1 MARIASD
8 GAAKAAVMGALA
20 LSLGAC
26 AVPLPVGPSVAIM
39 PGQTKNWDAF
49 RADDVDC
56 RQYAQSLVTAADAA
70 AASSSANAS
79 AVLGTIFGGALGA
92 LFGVASGNPAAG
104 AAIGAGSGAI
114 LGSSNGASIAGYS
127 AAGLQ
132 AQYNLGYTQ
141 CMVAKGN
148 TVPQTT
154 TAYAPYRPTYWYWR
168 GYPYYYPY

>member
-1 MARIASD
+1 MARIASG
-8 GAAKAAVMGALA
+8 GAAKAAVMAALT
-20 LSLGAC
+20 LGLGAC
-26 AVPLPVGPSVAIM
+26 TVPLPVGPSVAIM
-39 PGQTKNWDAF
+39 PGQNKNWEAF
-49 RADDVDC
+49 RADDTEC

-70 AASSSANAS
+70 AASRSANSS

-92 LFGVASGNPAAG
+92 LFGVATGNPAAA

-114 LGSSNGASIAGYS
+114 AGSANGAGIAGYS

-132 AQYNLGYTQ
+132 GQYNLGYTQ

-154 TAYAPYRPTYWYWR
+154 TAYAPYRPAYWYWR
-168 GYPYYYPY
+168 GHPYYYPY